1 MNDVRNP
8 AHGLE
13 RAQKCGSVKF
23 DCWTN
28 TECHPPNK
36 NPKREG
42 VECFSYKKVNLTIL
56 YAISLHIIFNISLD
70 YQDIDSADTLQ
81 C

>member
-1 MNDVRNP
+1 MKDVRNP

-13 RAQKCGSVKF
+13 GAQKCGSVKF

-42 VECFSYKKVNLTIL
+42 VSVFHTKK
-56 YAISLHIIFNISLD
+56 
-70 YQDIDSADTLQ
+70 
-81 C
+81 